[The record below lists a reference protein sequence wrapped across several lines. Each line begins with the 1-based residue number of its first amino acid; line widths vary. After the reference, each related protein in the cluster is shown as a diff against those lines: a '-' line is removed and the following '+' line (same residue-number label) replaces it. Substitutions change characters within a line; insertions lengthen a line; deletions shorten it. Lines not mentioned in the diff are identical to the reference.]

1 MAPKNKKGQKVLLTD
16 FLADTSTGRS
26 WADEMDEL
34 PTAPAPRDPNEP
46 QNSGLGGSHLS
57 RGDGNR
63 YGDRDQYRR
72 GGDRD
77 GMERPNRVEVPIP
90 DKPPYNA
97 FVGNLSWEVGTTE
110 LEEFFGPSHI
120 TSIRLITD
128 SATGKP
134 KGYGYIEFDDR
145 DALVAATDKSGRELG
160 GRPVR
165 VSVAEPPK
173 EREDRTGGA
182 WRREGPL
189 PTFDDN
195 RRTRHSSHQERSSID
210 DVDRGERM
218 GFGSKF
224 VPSTNTATDLT
235 RRTQSGRGYS
245 RAEGGFG
252 MESEGADR
260 GERMGFGSKFVAS
273 ADDPRKDRGPPQRGS
288 NYVPSRVTPAGS
300 DDGHSASGGSL
311 RRAPMSERKST
322 EIEPTP
328 ADSVSN
334 WRRAKPVEPEA
345 SPKVPPTA
353 PPTRRKLE
361 LSART
366 VTSSDGTLT
375 PPASLAT
382 NKPSPF
388 GAAKPIDTTEREK
401 AIQEKLD
408 RERAELAAG
417 NAKKPTT
424 NPDEKAAPEVESK
437 VPSVATT
444 AAPKAPKPN
453 PFGAAKPVDTLQKE
467 LEVEQ
472 KLEKEKALLEE
483 KLKKEAQE
491 AKSVPSSISTN
502 IRGPPHA
509 TAPESSTTTTAAN
522 QSTNAPTAP
531 ATQPRSRWTQ
541 APPVSKPTTNGNA
554 PPSVTAPAAAA
565 PPAPKSATSP
575 LSPSLSSFRK
585 EGISFAALAKTAAA
599 NATATPATTS
609 GPQSSGKEE
618 QSNKSMAQQPRTIL
632 KRVEG
637 LEIKHE

>member
-97 FVGNLSWEVGTTE
+97 FVGNLSWEIGTTE

-218 GFGSKF
+218 GFGS
-224 VPSTNTATDLT
+224 N
-235 RRTQSGRGYS
+235 
-245 RAEGGFG
+245 
-252 MESEGADR
+252 
-260 GERMGFGSKFVAS
+260 
-273 ADDPRKDRGPPQRGS
+273 
-288 NYVPSRVTPAGS
+288 
-300 DDGHSASGGSL
+300 
-311 RRAPMSERKST
+311 
-322 EIEPTP
+322 
-328 ADSVSN
+328 VSN

-522 QSTNAPTAP
+522 HHLMGELFAVAVERT
-531 ATQPRSRWTQ
+531 
-541 APPVSKPTTNGNA
+541 
-554 PPSVTAPAAAA
+554 VT
-565 PPAPKSATSP
+565 
-575 LSPSLSSFRK
+575 
-585 EGISFAALAKTAAA
+585 I
-599 NATATPATTS
+599 
-609 GPQSSGKEE
+609 
-618 QSNKSMAQQPRTIL
+618 M
-632 KRVEG
+632 
-637 LEIKHE
+637 